1 MAELDQ
7 DVSTLCDVGNG
18 ARPHHEGWQARAHKL
33 RGRLLTQD
41 GPGPFLAVPVSL
53 KGPGSSFF
61 AGAELP

>member
-1 MAELDQ
+1 M
-7 DVSTLCDVGNG
+7 GG
-18 ARPHHEGWQARAHKL
+18 RAGTHKL